1 MSIYLSKD
9 FGLGLVYFEGGG
21 FYVLGELVLFLYIT
35 FVEFMNLIMIFF
47 LLSRID

>member
-21 FYVLGELVLFLYIT
+21 FYVLGELGF
-35 FVEFMNLIMIFF
+35 
-47 LLSRID
+47 